1 MHVQV
6 VASLHLQVHISAY
19 LYLQVQIA
27 KILHMQVQHDDYLHL
42 QQVYIAPPFF
52 IQQNN
57 AQVPFTFNKGSLPKK
72 SLIW

>member
-42 QQVYIAPPFF
+42 QQVYIAPPF
-52 IQQNN
+52 
-57 AQVPFTFNKGSLPKK
+57 PKWCHTRGPG
-72 SLIW
+72 LISVVCDICDV

>member
-27 KILHMQVQHDDYLHL
+27 KILHMQVQLDDYLHL
-42 QQVYIAPPFF
+42 QQVYIAPPLLKLCKKVRGAGGHQLSYF
-52 IQQNN
+52 I
-57 AQVPFTFNKGSLPKK
+57 L
-72 SLIW
+72 